1 MIDFGKF
8 LGDHQMIG
16 NFKRDRSPF
25 VLTPDMAYVING
37 CEKKPS
43 EKFHDFV
50 DLCCKGNPELYRI
63 SSDYFFYTGNI
74 PLTNKPNKP

>member
-1 MIDFGKF
+1 MIILIILYFQPLDYGKF

-43 EKFHDFV
+43 EKFHEFV
-50 DLCCKGNPELYRI
+50 DLCCKGMHATQYKMNSMQRQI
-63 SSDYFFYTGNI
+63 
-74 PLTNKPNKP
+74 

>member
-1 MIDFGKF
+1 MLDYGKF

-16 NFKRDRSPF
+16 SFKRDRSPF

-43 EKFHDFV
+43 EKFQDFV
-50 DLCCKGNPELYRI
+50 DLCCKGMYQPLLI
-63 SSDYFFYTGNI
+63 SR
-74 PLTNKPNKP
+74 

>member
-1 MIDFGKF
+1 
-8 LGDHQMIG
+8 MIG

-50 DLCCKGNPELYRI
+50 DLCCKGKYISYWGFSQNPEVVLETSR
-63 SSDYFFYTGNI
+63 
-74 PLTNKPNKP
+74 